1 MRDYRIRL
9 LGLQTRKIRGIPGLK
24 TLGSGKGKRFSSI
37 AIFSRSGGSQGIG
50 FAIPANLAHSIMD
63 ELVTQGRVIRGWL
76 GVQVEPRLTTD
87 GGGQALLITDVTPD
101 SPAARA
107 GVLPGDVITHIDNEL
122 VVDGR
127 QTKNKIAFLR
137 PGDTIEVTVQRDN
150 QTLDLKAIVGTL
162 RESPS
167 I

>member
-1 MRDYRIRL
+1 M
-9 LGLQTRKIRGIPGLK
+9 
-24 TLGSGKGKRFSSI
+24 
-37 AIFSRSGGSQGIG
+37 
-50 FAIPANLAHSIMD
+50 
-63 ELVTQGRVIRGWL
+63 
-76 GVQVEPRLTTD
+76 
-87 GGGQALLITDVTPD
+87 LITDVTPD

-127 QTKNKIAFLR
+127 QTKNKIALLR